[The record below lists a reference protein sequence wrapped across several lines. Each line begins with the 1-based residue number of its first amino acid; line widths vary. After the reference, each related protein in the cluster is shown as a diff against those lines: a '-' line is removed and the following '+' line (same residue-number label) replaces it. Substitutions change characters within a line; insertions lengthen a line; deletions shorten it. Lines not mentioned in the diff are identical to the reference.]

1 VSERGRL
8 SGASRPLEGTG
19 SRPLTTLGHAWI
31 QPSSAR
37 DGCRHTDAPLLLV
50 ANRLPLARQ
59 RGVWRPSSGGLVTAL
74 TPVVE
79 RVGGRGSAGT
89 RTRRASRPRVDG
101 LNCDLHAVDL
111 EPELVEGYYHG
122 FTNRTL
128 WPLFHDLVVQPVI
141 DRSWW
146 RSYVTVT
153 SRFAD
158 KVSEVIEAS
167 PTAARRVDPGLPPA
181 PAPAAAAR
189 PLPRTCASGCSCT
202 SPSPRPSCS
211 RACRGASRCSAG
223 CSPPTASG
231 STRRSTATTSCAPC
245 SASSQTRP
253 CSATASCAR
262 TAARVR
268 ALSHPISI
276 DAEDFSTLARDPATD
291 AEVAALREQFGGR
304 KVLLGVDRLDYTK
317 GIRHRLQAI
326 ELLLEQRPHLRGRFV
341 FVQIAVPS
349 RDDVEEY
356 RSLRTQVETEVGRIN
371 GRFTEPGHDVPV
383 HYLHRSIDRTR
394 LAAYYRLAD
403 VMCVTPLKDG
413 MNLVAKEFVT
423 VRDATDG
430 DGVLVLSEFCGT
442 AHEFGHDAVR
452 CNPFDVEGLAT
463 LLEGALEL
471 APDDRRAASLAW
483 HRSCGTTT
491 SSAGSR
497 TSSRDRRRR
506 ARRVSA

>member
-1 VSERGRL
+1 MDTGR
-8 SGASRPLEGTG
+8 TG
-19 SRPLTTLGHAWI
+19 
-31 QPSSAR
+31 
-37 DGCRHTDAPLLLV
+37 DAPLLLV
-50 ANRLPLARQ
+50 ANRLPLARHK
-59 RGVWRPSSGGLVTAL
+59 GVWRPSSGGLVTAL

-79 RVGGRGSAGT
+79 RVGGSWVGWDEDAQGVPS
-89 RTRRASRPRVDG
+89 RVDG
-101 LNCDLHAVDL
+101 LNVDLHAVDL
-111 EPELVEGYYHG
+111 EPDLVEGYYHG

-158 KVSEVIEAS
+158 TVSEVIAAS
-167 PTAARRVDPGLPPA
+167 PTQPTVWIQDYHLLLLPHLLRERFPELRIGVFLHIPFPA
-181 PAPAAAAR
+181 PELFARLPWRESLLGGMLAADSLGFHTEQYR
-189 PLPRTCASGCSCT
+189 DNFLRTVQRVM
-202 SPSPRPSCS
+202 PD
-211 RACRGASRCSAG
+211 
-223 CSPPTASG
+223 
-231 STRRSTATTSCAPC
+231 ATVLGDSVI
-245 SASSQTRP
+245 REDG
-253 CSATASCAR
+253 R
-262 TAARVR
+262 RVR
-268 ALSHPISI
+268 AVSHPISI
-276 DAEDFSTLARDPATD
+276 DTDEFADLARDPATD
-291 AEVAALREQFGGR
+291 REVEALREQFGDR

-341 FVQIAVPS
+341 FIQIAVPS

-356 RSLRTQVETEVGRIN
+356 RRLRTQVETEVGRIN

-442 AHEFGHDAVR
+442 AHEFGHDAIR

-463 LLEGALEL
+463 LMEGALDL
-471 APDDRRAASLAW
+471 KPDDRKGRLARMAQVVRDHDVFRWVDDELAAIS
-483 HRSCGTTT
+483 GTERG
-491 SSAGSR
+491 A
-497 TSSRDRRRR
+497 
-506 ARRVSA
+506 

>member
-1 VSERGRL
+1 MD
-8 SGASRPLEGTG
+8 AIRP
-19 SRPLTTLGHAWI
+19 A
-31 QPSSAR
+31 
-37 DGCRHTDAPLLLV
+37 DAPLLLV
-50 ANRLPLARQ
+50 ANRLPLARHK
-59 RGVWRPSSGGLVTAL
+59 GVWRPSSGGLVTAL

-79 RVGGRGSAGT
+79 RVGGSWVGWDEDAQGVPS
-89 RTRRASRPRVDG
+89 RVDG

-111 EPELVEGYYHG
+111 EPELVDGYYHG

-153 SRFAD
+153 ARFAD
-158 KVSEVIEAS
+158 KVSEVIAAS
-167 PTAARRVDPGLPPA
+167 ATPPIVWIQDYHLLLLPQLLRERFPELRIGMFLHIPFPA
-181 PAPAAAAR
+181 PELFARLPWRESLLGGMLAADSLGFHTEQYR
-189 PLPRTCASGCSCT
+189 DNFLRTVQRIIPDATVLGDT
-202 SPSPRPSCS
+202 IVREDNRRI
-211 RACRGASRCSAG
+211 RA
-223 CSPPTASG
+223 
-231 STRRSTATTSCAPC
+231 
-245 SASSQTRP
+245 
-253 CSATASCAR
+253 
-262 TAARVR
+262 V
-268 ALSHPISI
+268 SHPISI
-276 DAEDFSTLARDPATD
+276 DTEDFGALARDPATD

-326 ELLLEQRPHLRGRFV
+326 ELLLEQRPHLRGTFV

-356 RSLRTQVETEVGRIN
+356 RRLRTDVETEVGRIN

-430 DGVLVLSEFCGT
+430 DGVLILSEFCGT

-463 LLEGALEL
+463 LMEGALEL
-471 APDDRRAASLAW
+471 APDDRRARLARMAQVVRDNDVYRW
-483 HRSCGTTT
+483 VDDELTAIAGGERS
-491 SSAGSR
+491 A
-497 TSSRDRRRR
+497 
-506 ARRVSA
+506 

>member
-1 VSERGRL
+1 MSEG
-8 SGASRPLEGTG
+8 
-19 SRPLTTLGHAWI
+19 LTI
-31 QPSSAR
+31 
-37 DGCRHTDAPLLLV
+37 DAPLLLV
-50 ANRLPLARQ
+50 ANRLPLTR
-59 RGVWRPSSGGLVTAL
+59 RGDDWRPSSGGLVTAL

-79 RVGGRGSAGT
+79 RVGGAWVGWDEDAQGVP
-89 RTRRASRPRVDG
+89 SRVEG
-101 LNCDLHAVDL
+101 LNCDLHAVELD
-111 EPELVEGYYHG
+111 PELVEGYYHG

-158 KVSEVIEAS
+158 AVSEVIERS
-167 PTAARRVDPGLPPA
+167 DTQPVVWIQDYHLLLLPQLLRDRFPDLRIGMFLHIPVPA
-181 PAPAAAAR
+181 PELFARLPWRDSLLGGMLAADSVGFHTEQYR
-189 PLPRTCASGCSCT
+189 DNFLRTVQRILPDATVLGDSVLRDDG
-202 SPSPRPSCS
+202 
-211 RACRGASRCSAG
+211 
-223 CSPPTASG
+223 
-231 STRRSTATTSCAPC
+231 RRM
-245 SASSQTRP
+245 
-253 CSATASCAR
+253 
-262 TAARVR
+262 R

-276 DAEDFSTLARDPATD
+276 DTEEFSTLARDPATD
-291 AEVAALREQFGGR
+291 AEVASLREQFGGR

-326 ELLLEQRPHLRGRFV
+326 ELLLEQRPHLRGSFV

-356 RSLRTQVETEVGRIN
+356 RNLRTQVETEVGRIN

-383 HYLHRSIDRTR
+383 HYLHRSIDRNR

-430 DGVLVLSEFCGT
+430 DGVLILSEFCGT

-471 APDDRRAASLAW
+471 APDDRRARIARMAQVVRDNDVFRWVENELGAIAGGE
-483 HRSCGTTT
+483 RTT
-491 SSAGSR
+491 
-497 TSSRDRRRR
+497 
-506 ARRVSA
+506 

>member
-1 VSERGRL
+1 MDTGR
-8 SGASRPLEGTG
+8 TG
-19 SRPLTTLGHAWI
+19 E
-31 QPSSAR
+31 
-37 DGCRHTDAPLLLV
+37 APLLLV
-50 ANRLPLARQ
+50 ANRLPLARHK
-59 RGVWRPSSGGLVTAL
+59 GVWRPSSGGLVTAL

-79 RVGGRGSAGT
+79 RVGGSWVGWDEDAQGVP
-89 RTRRASRPRVDG
+89 PRVDG
-101 LNCDLHAVDL
+101 LNVDLHAVEL
-111 EPELVEGYYHG
+111 EPDLVEGYYHG

-158 KVSEVIEAS
+158 TVSEVIAAS
-167 PTAARRVDPGLPPA
+167 QTQPIVWIQDYHLLLLPHLLRERFPELRIGVFLHIPFPA
-181 PAPAAAAR
+181 PELFARLPWRESLLGGMLAADSLGFHTEQYR
-189 PLPRTCASGCSCT
+189 DNFLRTVQRVLPD
-202 SPSPRPSCS
+202 
-211 RACRGASRCSAG
+211 
-223 CSPPTASG
+223 
-231 STRRSTATTSCAPC
+231 ATVLGDSVM
-245 SASSQTRP
+245 REDG
-253 CSATASCAR
+253 R
-262 TAARVR
+262 RVR
-268 ALSHPISI
+268 AVSHPISI
-276 DAEDFSTLARDPATD
+276 DTDEFADLARDPATD
-291 AEVAALREQFGGR
+291 REVEALREQFGGR

-317 GIRHRLQAI
+317 GIRHRLEAI

-341 FVQIAVPS
+341 FIQIAVPS

-356 RSLRTQVETEVGRIN
+356 RRLRTQVETEVGRIN

-442 AHEFGHDAVR
+442 AHEFGHDAIR

-463 LLEGALEL
+463 LMEGALEL
-471 APDDRRAASLAW
+471 QPEDRRGRLARMAQVVRDSDVFRWVDDELAAIS
-483 HRSCGTTT
+483 GTERG
-491 SSAGSR
+491 A
-497 TSSRDRRRR
+497 
-506 ARRVSA
+506 

>member
-1 VSERGRL
+1 MDTGR
-8 SGASRPLEGTG
+8 A
-19 SRPLTTLGHAWI
+19 
-31 QPSSAR
+31 
-37 DGCRHTDAPLLLV
+37 DGAPLLLV

-59 RGVWRPSSGGLVTAL
+59 RGEWRPSSGGLVTAL

-79 RVGGRGSAGT
+79 RVGGSWVGWDEDAQGVPS
-89 RTRRASRPRVDG
+89 RVDG
-101 LNCDLHAVDL
+101 LNCDLHAVEL

-141 DRSWW
+141 DRAWW
-146 RSYVTVT
+146 RSYETVT
-153 SRFAD
+153 RRFAER
-158 KVSEVIEAS
+158 VSEVIEAS
-167 PTAARRVDPGLPPA
+167 PVRPLVWIQDYHLLLLPQLLRDRYPDLRIGMFLHIPFPA
-181 PAPAAAAR
+181 PELFARLPWRESLLGGMLAADSLGFHTDQYR
-189 PLPRTCASGCSCT
+189 DNFLRTVQRVLPD
-202 SPSPRPSCS
+202 
-211 RACRGASRCSAG
+211 
-223 CSPPTASG
+223 
-231 STRRSTATTSCAPC
+231 ATVLGDSVI
-245 SASSQTRP
+245 REDG
-253 CSATASCAR
+253 R
-262 TAARVR
+262 RVR

-276 DAEDFSTLARDPATD
+276 DAEDFSALARDPATD
-291 AEVAALREQFGGR
+291 VEVAALREQFGDR

-326 ELLLEQRPHLRGRFV
+326 ELLLEQRPHLRGRFA

-356 RSLRTQVETEVGRIN
+356 RRLRTQVETEVGRIN

-423 VRDATDG
+423 VQSATDG
-430 DGVLVLSEFCGT
+430 EGVLVLSEFCGT
-442 AHEFGHDAVR
+442 AHEFGHDAIR

-463 LLEGALEL
+463 LLEVAMDLSSE
-471 APDDRRAASLAW
+471 DRRERLARMAQVVRDNDVFRWVEDELDAIAGVDHAA
-483 HRSCGTTT
+483 
-491 SSAGSR
+491 
-497 TSSRDRRRR
+497 
-506 ARRVSA
+506 

>member
-1 VSERGRL
+1 MDEL
-8 SGASRPLEGTG
+8 SAP
-19 SRPLTTLGHAWI
+19 
-31 QPSSAR
+31 
-37 DGCRHTDAPLLLV
+37 DAPLLLV
-50 ANRLPLARQ
+50 ANRLPLARH

-79 RVGGRGSAGT
+79 RVGGAWVGWDEDAQGVP
-89 RTRRASRPRVDG
+89 ARVDG
-101 LNCDLHAVDL
+101 LNCDLHAVELD
-111 EPELVEGYYHG
+111 PELVEGYYHG

-146 RSYVTVT
+146 RSYETV
-153 SRFAD
+153 SRRFAD
-158 KVSEVIEAS
+158 TVSRIIETS
-167 PTAARRVDPGLPPA
+167 SVRPTVWIQDYHLLLLPQLLRERFPDLRIGIFLHIPFPA
-181 PAPAAAAR
+181 PELFARLPWRETLLGGMLAADSIGFHTTQYRDNFLRTVQRVMSDATVLGDNVVR
-189 PLPRTCASGCSCT
+189 PDGRH
-202 SPSPRPSCS
+202 
-211 RACRGASRCSAG
+211 
-223 CSPPTASG
+223 
-231 STRRSTATTSCAPC
+231 
-245 SASSQTRP
+245 
-253 CSATASCAR
+253 
-262 TAARVR
+262 VR
-268 ALSHPISI
+268 AVTHPISI
-276 DAEDFSTLARDPATD
+276 DPNEFSTLARETATD
-291 AEVAALREQFGGR
+291 TEVAALREQFVGR

-326 ELLLEQRPHLRGRFV
+326 ELLLEQRPHLRGKFA

-430 DGVLVLSEFCGT
+430 DGVLLLSEFCGT
-442 AHEFGHDAVR
+442 AHEFGHDAIR

-463 LLEGALEL
+463 LMERALEL
-471 APDDRRAASLAW
+471 RPDDRRERIARMAQVVRDNDVFRWVGDELAAI
-483 HRSCGTTT
+483 
-491 SSAGSR
+491 AGVESP
-497 TSSRDRRRR
+497 T
-506 ARRVSA
+506 

>member
-1 VSERGRL
+1 VL
-8 SGASRPLEGTG
+8 AAPV
-19 SRPLTTLGHAWI
+19 TTLAGMDEA
-31 QPSSAR
+31 
-37 DGCRHTDAPLLLV
+37 GTVDAPLLLV
-50 ANRLPLARQ
+50 ANRLPLVRQ
-59 RGVWRPSSGGLVTAL
+59 RGVWRPASGGLVTAL

-79 RVGGRGSAGT
+79 RVGGSWVGWDEDAQGVP
-89 RTRRASRPRVDG
+89 ARVDG
-101 LNCDLHAVDL
+101 LNVDLHAVDL
-111 EPELVEGYYHG
+111 DPELVEGYYHG

-146 RSYVTVT
+146 RSYETVT
-153 SRFAD
+153 RRFAD
-158 KVSEVIEAS
+158 KVSEVIAAS
-167 PTAARRVDPGLPPA
+167 PARPTVWIQDYHLLLLPHLLRDRFPDLRIGMFLHIPFPA
-181 PAPAAAAR
+181 PELFARLPWRESLLGGMLAADSLGFHTTQYR
-189 PLPRTCASGCSCT
+189 DNFLRTVQRIIPDATVLGDSI
-202 SPSPRPSCS
+202 
-211 RACRGASRCSAG
+211 
-223 CSPPTASG
+223 
-231 STRRSTATTSCAPC
+231 TREDGR
-245 SASSQTRP
+245 
-253 CSATASCAR
+253 
-262 TAARVR
+262 RVR

-276 DAEDFSTLARDPATD
+276 DAEDFSTLARDAATD
-291 AEVAALREQFGGR
+291 VEVESLREQFAGR

-356 RSLRTQVETEVGRIN
+356 RRLRTQVETEVGRIN

-394 LAAYYRLAD
+394 LAAYYRIAD

-442 AHEFGHDAVR
+442 AHEFGHDAIR
-452 CNPFDVEGLAT
+452 CNPFDVEGLAM
-463 LLEGALEL
+463 LMERALEL
-471 APDDRRAASLAW
+471 EPEDRRDRIARMAQVVRDHDVFRWVDDEL
-483 HRSCGTTT
+483 
-491 SSAGSR
+491 SAITGE
-497 TSSRDRRRR
+497 DHP
-506 ARRVSA
+506 A

>member
-1 VSERGRL
+1 MAIDEQHADV
-8 SGASRPLEGTG
+8 G
-19 SRPLTTLGHAWI
+19 SA
-31 QPSSAR
+31 
-37 DGCRHTDAPLLLV
+37 DAPILLV
-50 ANRLPLARQ
+50 ANRLPLARH
-59 RGVWRPSSGGLVTAL
+59 RGQWRPSSGGLVTAL
-74 TPVVE
+74 TPVID
-79 RVGGRGSAGT
+79 RVGGAWVGWDEDAQGVP
-89 RTRRASRPRVDG
+89 PRVDG
-101 LNCDLHAVDL
+101 LNCDLHAVAL

-153 SRFAD
+153 HRFAD
-158 KVSEVIEAS
+158 AVAEVIEAS
-167 PTAARRVDPGLPPA
+167 AVRPTVWIQDYHLLMLPQLLRDRFPDLRIGVFLHIPFPA
-181 PAPAAAAR
+181 PELFARLPWRESLLGGMLAADSIGFHTTQYR
-189 PLPRTCASGCSCT
+189 DNFLRTVQRVLPD
-202 SPSPRPSCS
+202 
-211 RACRGASRCSAG
+211 
-223 CSPPTASG
+223 
-231 STRRSTATTSCAPC
+231 ATVLGDSVM
-245 SASSQTRP
+245 REDG
-253 CSATASCAR
+253 R
-262 TAARVR
+262 RVR
-268 ALSHPISI
+268 AQAHPISI
-276 DAEDFSTLARDPATD
+276 DTEEFATLARAEATD
-291 AEVAALREQFGGR
+291 AEVTSLREQFGDR

-341 FVQIAVPS
+341 FVQVAVPS

-356 RSLRTQVETEVGRIN
+356 RRLRTQVETEVGRIN

-394 LAAYYRLAD
+394 LAAYYRVAD

-442 AHEFGHDAVR
+442 AFEFGHDAVR

-463 LLEGALEL
+463 LLEQALEL
-471 APDDRRAASLAW
+471 EPQDRRERIARMAQVVRSNDIFRWVTDELAAI
-483 HRSCGTTT
+483 T
-491 SSAGSR
+491 
-497 TSSRDRRRR
+497 DVER
-506 ARRVSA
+506 AS

>member
-1 VSERGRL
+1 M
-8 SGASRPLEGTG
+8 GATAPG
-19 SRPLTTLGHAWI
+19 
-31 QPSSAR
+31 
-37 DGCRHTDAPLLLV
+37 DAPLILV

-59 RGVWRPSSGGLVTAL
+59 QGVWRPASGGLVTAL
-74 TPVVE
+74 TPVIE
-79 RVGGRGSAGT
+79 RVGGAWVGWDEDAQGVP
-89 RTRRASRPRVDG
+89 ARVEG

-153 SRFAD
+153 TRFAD
-158 KVSEVIEAS
+158 AVSEVVEAS
-167 PTAARRVDPGLPPA
+167 PTPPIVWIQDYHLLLLPQLLRERHPDLRIGMFLHIPFPA
-181 PAPAAAAR
+181 PELFARLPWRESLLGGMLAADSLGFHTEQYR
-189 PLPRTCASGCSCT
+189 DNFLRTVQRVLPD
-202 SPSPRPSCS
+202 
-211 RACRGASRCSAG
+211 
-223 CSPPTASG
+223 
-231 STRRSTATTSCAPC
+231 ATVLGD
-245 SASSQTRP
+245 RVM
-253 CSATASCAR
+253 R
-262 TAARVR
+262 DDGRRVR
-268 ALSHPISI
+268 ALAHPISI
-276 DAEDFSTLARDPATD
+276 DTEDFAELARASATD
-291 AEVAALREQFGGR
+291 AEVAALREQFGDR

-356 RSLRTQVETEVGRIN
+356 RRLRTQVETEVGRIN

-383 HYLHRSIDRTR
+383 HYLHRAIDRTR

-430 DGVLVLSEFCGT
+430 DGVLILSEFCGT
-442 AHEFGHDAVR
+442 AYEFGHDAVR

-463 LLEGALEL
+463 LMEGALEL
-471 APDDRRAASLAW
+471 TSDDRRARIARMAQVVRDHDVFRWVTDELDAIW
-483 HRSCGTTT
+483 DVAGT
-491 SSAGSR
+491 A
-497 TSSRDRRRR
+497 
-506 ARRVSA
+506 

>member
-1 VSERGRL
+1 MAADRSD
-8 SGASRPLEGTG
+8 GAQE
-19 SRPLTTLGHAWI
+19 
-31 QPSSAR
+31 
-37 DGCRHTDAPLLLV
+37 APLLLV
-50 ANRLPLARQ
+50 ANRLPLTRAH
-59 RGVWRPSSGGLVTAL
+59 GTWRPASGGLVTAL
-74 TPVVE
+74 TPVIE
-79 RVGGRGSAGT
+79 RVGGSWVGWDEDAQGVP
-89 RTRRASRPRVDG
+89 ARVEG

-111 EPELVEGYYHG
+111 DPELVEGYYHG

-153 SRFAD
+153 GRFAD
-158 KVSEVIEAS
+158 VVSDVIEAS
-167 PTAARRVDPGLPPA
+167 PQPPVVWIQDYHLLLLPQLLRDRFPTLRIGMFLHIPFPA
-181 PAPAAAAR
+181 PELFARLPWRESLLGGMLAADSLGFHTEQYR
-189 PLPRTCASGCSCT
+189 DNFLRTVQRVLPD
-202 SPSPRPSCS
+202 
-211 RACRGASRCSAG
+211 
-223 CSPPTASG
+223 
-231 STRRSTATTSCAPC
+231 ATVLGDSIL
-245 SASSQTRP
+245 REDG
-253 CSATASCAR
+253 R
-262 TAARVR
+262 RVR
-268 ALSHPISI
+268 ALDHPISI
-276 DAEDFSTLARDPATD
+276 DAGDFAALAADEATD
-291 AEVAALREQFGGR
+291 REVASLQEQFGDR

-326 ELLLEQRPHLRGRFV
+326 ELLLEQRPELRGRFV

-356 RSLRTQVETEVGRIN
+356 RRLRTQVETEVGRIN

-383 HYLHRSIDRTR
+383 HYLHRGIDRTR

-430 DGVLVLSEFCGT
+430 DGVLILSEFCGT

-463 LLEGALEL
+463 LLEGALGL
-471 APDDRRAASLAW
+471 ADDDRRGRIARMAQVV
-483 HRSCGTTT
+483 
-491 SSAGSR
+491 
-497 TSSRDRRRR
+497 RDHDVFRWVDDELDAITGVERP
-506 ARRVSA
+506 A

>member
-1 VSERGRL
+1 VSEG
-8 SGASRPLEGTG
+8 
-19 SRPLTTLGHAWI
+19 LTI
-31 QPSSAR
+31 
-37 DGCRHTDAPLLLV
+37 DAPLLLV
-50 ANRLPLARQ
+50 ANRLPLTR
-59 RGVWRPSSGGLVTAL
+59 RGDDWRPSSGGLVTAL

-79 RVGGRGSAGT
+79 RVGGAWVGWDEDAQGVP
-89 RTRRASRPRVDG
+89 SRVEG
-101 LNCDLHAVDL
+101 LNCDLHAVELD
-111 EPELVEGYYHG
+111 PELVEGYYHG

-153 SRFAD
+153 IRFAD
-158 KVSEVIEAS
+158 AVSEVIERS
-167 PTAARRVDPGLPPA
+167 DTQPVVWIQDYHLLLLPQLLRDRFPDLRIGMFLHIPFPA
-181 PAPAAAAR
+181 PELFARLPWRDSLLGGMLAADSVGFHTEQYR
-189 PLPRTCASGCSCT
+189 DNFLRTVQRILPDATVLGDSVLRDDG
-202 SPSPRPSCS
+202 
-211 RACRGASRCSAG
+211 
-223 CSPPTASG
+223 
-231 STRRSTATTSCAPC
+231 RRM
-245 SASSQTRP
+245 
-253 CSATASCAR
+253 
-262 TAARVR
+262 R

-276 DAEDFSTLARDPATD
+276 DTEEFSTLARDPATD
-291 AEVAALREQFGGR
+291 AEVASLREQFGGR

-326 ELLLEQRPHLRGRFV
+326 ELLLEQRPHLRGSFV

-356 RSLRTQVETEVGRIN
+356 RNLRTQVETEVGRIN

-383 HYLHRSIDRTR
+383 HYLHRSIDRNR

-430 DGVLVLSEFCGT
+430 DGVLILSEFCGT

-471 APDDRRAASLAW
+471 APDDRRARIARMAQVVRDNDVFRWVENELGAIAGGE
-483 HRSCGTTT
+483 RTT
-491 SSAGSR
+491 
-497 TSSRDRRRR
+497 
-506 ARRVSA
+506 